1 MKKIEDRKDRLIEY
15 LEHKG
20 KLSVSEIA
28 EFFKISLPTAR
39 RLCAQ
44 LERER
49 LVMRT
54 HGGIRFVPPIKTTY
68 TFDAFDAEYYAEKDI
83 IAKYAAGLVKNNQ
96 IIFLESGTTV
106 KHFAAALAERI
117 RGGQLSD
124 ISVFTNSL
132 VNLDILEP
140 VCNVTV
146 VGGLYRQERRDFC
159 GFLCEKMIRTLR
171 FNACFLGADAL
182 DLNEGIMAMDIETVR
197 LDELL
202 IERSDQPVI
211 LAHSEKFHKHS
222 LISYCSV
229 HDVSTIITDSNLS
242 ADIRRG
248 YQTAGINLICA
259 S

>member
-1 MKKIEDRKDRLIEY
+1 MKKIEDRKDHLIEY
-15 LEHKG
+15 LEQKG
-20 KLSVSEIA
+20 KLSVAEIA
-28 EFFKISLPTAR
+28 EFFEISLPTAR
-39 RLCAQ
+39 RLCAR
-44 LERER
+44 LEREQR
-49 LVMRT
+49 VMRT
-54 HGGIRFVPPIKTTY
+54 HGGVRFVPPIKATY

-83 IAKYAAGLVKNNQ
+83 IAKRAAELVRNNQ

-106 KHFAAALAERI
+106 KHFAAALAERL

-132 VNLDILEP
+132 VNLDILES

-146 VGGLYRQERRDFC
+146 VGGLYRHERRDFC

-171 FNACFLGADAL
+171 FNGCFLGADAL

-202 IERSDQPVI
+202 IERSDQSII

-229 HDVSTIITDSNLS
+229 HDVSTIITDSSL
-242 ADIRRG
+242 APHIQRE
-248 YQTAGINLICA
+248 YQAAGINLICV
-259 S
+259 